1 MRKEF
6 SDTIEKLG
14 VDNKRV
20 VFISGDLGFNAFENL
35 QDKLGDRFINAGV
48 AEQSMVGIAAGLAK
62 KGYKV
67 FCYSIAPFIV
77 YRCLEQIRNDV
88 CFHNLPV
95 FLVGNGGGF
104 GYGVMGSSH
113 HAISDIATIS
123 SLQNITCWVPSFAN
137 DVSTITENILNQD
150 KPAYLRLGKSTSA
163 EKCSNFDSSLN
174 IIENTNSKI
183 TVVAL
188 GSIVENVISL
198 RRSNTEIEKIN
209 IISCNKFPLDIN
221 KESIELLKESNKVL
235 IVEDHVEIGG
245 LSQQIS
251 SFMHKENIKID
262 NFVSLCAKNYPNDLY
277 GSQEYHHKESMID
290 IEGIND
296 ALLKLLKD

>member
-14 VDNKRV
+14 IDNKKV

-113 HAISDIATIS
+113 HAISDIAAIS
-123 SLQNITCWVPSFAN
+123 SLQNITCWVPSFKN
-137 DVSTITENILNQD
+137 DVSTITKKILNQN
-150 KPAYLRLGKSTSA
+150 KPAYLRLGRSTSE
-163 EKCSNFDSSLN
+163 EKCSNFDSSLT

-183 TVVAL
+183 TLIAL

-198 RRSNTEIEKIN
+198 RKSNPEIEKIN
-209 IISCNKFPLDIN
+209 IISCNKLPLDIN
-221 KESIELLKESNKVL
+221 KESIGLLKASKKIL
-235 IVEDHVEIGG
+235 IAEDHVEIGG
-245 LSQQIS
+245 LAQQIS

-262 NFVSLCAKNYPNDLY
+262 NFISLCAKNYPNDLY

-290 IEGIND
+290 MEGIKH